1 MKVLWLCNIVLPV
14 IARQLHMEASNKE
27 GWLSGLAGEL
37 LEKRHEN
44 GIRLSVA
51 FPMKGN
57 EYPEGQEIA
66 FMSCYGFPENVSCP
80 EKYDENLEPVLKKI
94 VDKVK
99 PDIVHCF
106 GTEYPHTLAMCRI
119 FPDKDRLLVGLQG
132 LCTLYAEAYFAD
144 LPEQVVSSVT
154 FRDWLKRDSLRRQ
167 QEKFVLRGN
176 MERESISLAGNV
188 TGRTKWDRESAA
200 KWNPHARYHFMNETL
215 RPEFYGPAWKE
226 EDCIPH
232 SIFVSQG
239 DYPLKGLHYVLL
251 ALPRILEKYPD
262 ARVYVAGNSLVN
274 YRTLKQKLKISAY
287 GRYLRRLLGDG
298 GMEEKVIF
306 LGKMNAGQ
314 MRDRYLKSSLFLC
327 PSALENSPNSLGEAM
342 LLGMPC
348 VCAAVGGIPDIFTE
362 GEDGILYKG
371 FVMPDE
377 RGKAGA
383 GTAGERDEL
392 QRIAEAL
399 AAAVMQMWEQP
410 EKRRMFCG
418 NAGRHAGNT
427 HNREKNYDRMIEVY
441 RDIAG
446 RMPGPGRNTGS
457 GEGK

>member
-1 MKVLWLCNIVLPV
+1 M
-14 IARQLHMEASNKE
+14 
-27 GWLSGLAGEL
+27 
-37 LEKRHEN
+37 
-44 GIRLSVA
+44 
-51 FPMKGN
+51 
-57 EYPEGQEIA
+57 
-66 FMSCYGFPENVSCP
+66 
-80 EKYDENLEPVLKKI
+80 
-94 VDKVK
+94 
-99 PDIVHCF
+99 
-106 GTEYPHTLAMCRI
+106 
-119 FPDKDRLLVGLQG
+119 
-132 LCTLYAEAYFAD
+132 
-144 LPEQVVSSVT
+144 
-154 FRDWLKRDSLRRQ
+154 
-167 QEKFVLRGN
+167 
-176 MERESISLAGNV
+176 
-188 TGRTKWDRESAA
+188 
-200 KWNPHARYHFMNETL
+200 
-215 RPEFYGPAWKE
+215 
-226 EDCIPH
+226 
-232 SIFVSQG
+232 
-239 DYPLKGLHYVLL
+239 
-251 ALPRILEKYPD
+251 
-262 ARVYVAGNSLVN
+262 AGNSLVN

-383 GTAGERDEL
+383 GTAGEKDEL
-392 QRIAEAL
+392 GRIAEAL

-418 NAGRHAGNT
+418 NAGRHAENT
-427 HNREKNYDRMIEVY
+427 YNREKNYDRLLEVY

-446 RMPGPGRNTGS
+446 RMPGAERNTGS